1 MVTFLATADLATANL
16 HTVWDWTVAILQIVL
31 IDIVLAGDNA
41 VVIALAVRQL
51 EKKERFWGIVIGSG
65 MAVILRVALTFV
77 ASQLINLDYVK
88 VGGGV
93 LILWIAVKLLSENT
107 GTDQEHAAAKNL
119 WHAVWLITIA
129 DITMSLDN
137 VLAVA
142 GASKGSFGLLL
153 FGLGL
158 SIPLVVFTS
167 SMLSRLM
174 DRYPVVVY
182 LGSAV
187 LGWVGGGMIVTDRL
201 IVGLWPATGLEIRAV
216 EVLCATLVV
225 LTPLARRKLRRR
237 APQPA
242 APDKF

>member
-16 HTVWDWTVAILQIVL
+16 HTTWDWTLAILQIVL

-65 MAVILRVALTFV
+65 MAVVLRVGLTFV
-77 ASQLINLDYVK
+77 ASQLINMDYVK
-88 VGGGV
+88 IAGGV
-93 LILWIAVKLLSENT
+93 LILWIAVKLLRENT
-107 GTDQEHAAAKNL
+107 GTGKEHAVAKHL
-119 WHAVWLITIA
+119 WQAVWLITVA

-167 SMLSRLM
+167 SLLSRLM
-174 DRYPVVVY
+174 DRYPVIVY

-187 LGWVGGGMIVTDRL
+187 LGWVGGGMIMTDRL
-201 IVGLWPATGLEIRAV
+201 TMALWPASALEIKAV
-216 EVLCATLVV
+216 EVLCAALVV
-225 LTPLARRKLRRR
+225 LTPLILRKLSRH
-237 APQPA
+237 P
-242 APDKF
+242 KK

>member
-1 MVTFLATADLATANL
+1 MGLFLATADIAVANL
-16 HTVWDWTVAILQIVL
+16 HTSLDWALAILQIVL

-65 MAVILRVALTFV
+65 MAVVLRVALTFV
-77 ASQLINLDYVK
+77 ASQLINMDYVK
-88 VGGGV
+88 VAGGV
-93 LILWIAVKLLSENT
+93 LILWIAVKLLRENT
-107 GTDQEHAAAKNL
+107 GPDQDHAAAKNL

-142 GASKGSFGLLL
+142 GASRGSFGLLL

-187 LGWVGGGMIVTDRL
+187 LGWVGGGMIMTDRL
-201 IVGLWPATGLEIRAV
+201 VIGLWPASALEIRAV
-216 EVLCATLVV
+216 EVLSAAMVV
-225 LTPLARRKLRRR
+225 LTPLILRKIRRR
-237 APQPA
+237 ASG
-242 APDKF
+242 

>member
-16 HTVWDWTVAILQIVL
+16 HTAWDWTVAILQIVL

-242 APDKF
+242 EPDKF

>member
-1 MVTFLATADLATANL
+1 MVTFLATANL
-16 HTVWDWTVAILQIVL
+16 YSAWDWAVAILQIVL

-51 EKKERFWGIVIGSG
+51 DKKERFWGIAIGSG
-65 MAVILRVALTFV
+65 MAVVLRVALTFA
-77 ASQLINLDYVK
+77 ASQLINMDYVK
-88 VGGGV
+88 VAGGG
-93 LILWIAVKLLSENT
+93 LILWIAVKLLRENT
-107 GTDQEHAAAKNL
+107 GTGKRLAAARNL

-167 SMLSRLM
+167 SLLSRLM

-187 LGWVGGGMIVTDRL
+187 LGWVGGGMIMTDRL
-201 IVGLWPATGLEIRAV
+201 VVGLWPASDLEIRAV

-225 LTPLARRKLRRR
+225 LTPLVRRKIRRR
-237 APQPA
+237 SPKPA
-242 APDKF
+242 EPDKF

>member
-1 MVTFLATADLATANL
+1 MVTLLATTDLATANL
-16 HTVWDWTVAILQIVL
+16 HSVWDWTVAILQIVL

-51 EKKERFWGIVIGSG
+51 EKKERFWGIMIGSG
-65 MAVILRVALTFV
+65 MAVVLRVALTFV

-88 VGGGV
+88 VVGGV
-93 LILWIAVKLLSENT
+93 LILWIAVKLLRENT
-107 GTDQEHAAAKNL
+107 GTDQEHAAARNL

-167 SMLSRLM
+167 SMLSKLM
-174 DRYPVVVY
+174 DRYPIVVY

-216 EVLCATLVV
+216 ELLCATLVV

-237 APQPA
+237 APKPA
-242 APDKF
+242 EPDKF

>member
-65 MAVILRVALTFV
+65 MAVVLRVALTFV

-88 VGGGV
+88 VVGGI

-201 IVGLWPATGLEIRAV
+201 IVGLWPATSLEIRAV

-237 APQPA
+237 ARKPA
-242 APDKF
+242 EPDKF

>member
-1 MVTFLATADLATANL
+1 MDPLLATADIAVANL
-16 HTVWDWTVAILQIVL
+16 HTPLDWFLAILQIVL

-51 EKKERFWGIVIGSG
+51 EKKERFWGIIIGSG
-65 MAVILRVALTFV
+65 MAVVMRVGLTFV
-77 ASQLINLDYVK
+77 ASQLINMDYVK
-88 VGGGV
+88 MVGGV
-93 LILWIAVKLLSENT
+93 LILWIAVKLLRENT
-107 GTDQEHAAAKNL
+107 GPDQEHAAAKNL

-142 GASKGSFGLLL
+142 GASRGSFGLLL

-167 SMLSRLM
+167 NMLSKLM

-187 LGWVGGGMIVTDRL
+187 LGWVGGGMIMTDRL
-201 IVGLWPATGLEIRAV
+201 VVGLWPASALEIRAV
-216 EVLCATLVV
+216 EVLSATLVV
-225 LTPLARRKLRRR
+225 LTPLILRKLSPR
-237 APQPA
+237 APG
-242 APDKF
+242 